1 MDVTTILT
9 KSRTQTSTS
18 VGQKSD
24 ALMLADLNIVQGDIF
39 SSLNAVSKKYT
50 RQTYKTDS
58 VASQHEYTIP
68 VQSSPVTGLTRVL
81 NVQIK
86 YSSTWDYIPLKMYD
100 TWIPVD
106 NDYTNENIPYC
117 IQRDDSI
124 FIYPAPTTAITDGIM
139 IEGNYQPLPLT
150 LATTSAQIKLK
161 ADNHDLLLF
170 GLNMRGFADKQIVD
184 KQIIQKQ
191 LFDEW
196 VKKLISQ
203 GWMEMED
210 FYTEETPD
218 FSELE

>member
-24 ALMLADLNIVQGDIF
+24 ALMLADLNIVYGNIF
-39 SSLNAVSKKYT
+39 GSLNAVSKKYT
-50 RQTYKTDS
+50 RQTYKTNS
-58 VASQHEYTIP
+58 VASQNEYTIP
-68 VQSSPVTGLTRVL
+68 VLASPVTGLSRVL

-86 YSSTWDYIPLKMYD
+86 YSSDWDYIPLKMFD

-150 LATTSAQIKLK
+150 LATTSDQIKLK
-161 ADNHDLLLF
+161 SDNHDLLLF
-170 GLNMRGFADKQIVD
+170 WLNMRNFWDKQIIDKQIV
-184 KQIIQKQ
+184 QKQ
-191 LFDEW
+191 LYDAGLKE
-196 VKKLISQ
+196 LIAQ
-203 GWMEMED
+203 GWMDQERY
-210 FYTEETPD
+210 YTEQTPD
-218 FSELE
+218 YSEFE